1 MLIAMLSL
9 CLTTQG
15 QTESHLTFRRYTI
28 HDGLPRMQTER
39 VWQDSRGYI
48 YIGTLSG
55 FVRFDGRTF
64 TPFLKG
70 RRENIV
76 GFAEVGGRVRALSF
90 ARQWIEEGDEVTPR
104 LFDPQKRWFFNNLNG
119 PSNEGHQACLNG
131 RVVRSEDE
139 VSAGSMTGDYVL
151 MEDEMEEHRR
161 LCRLTDEG
169 FTPVLKGALFD
180 EMTPDR
186 KLYIDSATVY
196 VPTARGLF
204 RVEGRR
210 AVKVTAKK
218 DIYTLLRTE
227 SALLAFASD
236 GIYRLEVRG
245 KKSGMRRLVKADWT
259 EAAFGLTVR
268 RMKSGHLAIADE
280 HQVYIYDGKEVSRVT
295 GGINLIKDLLI
306 DRWDRLWVATYQ
318 GLYCFFNRNFTNHRL
333 ADGDDIVRAVG
344 TDGEGRLIEGT
355 LNGKILVD
363 GQIADDDSRQ
373 FYAPSSATIG
383 GRVYMAGNGNVVSI
397 GSHGLSAL
405 PLPQDRYQFVAAANG
420 QLIVGGRKGVLS
432 YHPETGIADT
442 LTTEILHPW
451 CAAADKQGT
460 LWVGSSPGLYS
471 ISKAG
476 AVSKTNYPQKLII
489 TTMAADS
496 CGNIFFA
503 SADSL
508 FLIREGQVVPMNSQ
522 VPMLAGHEI
531 RSLHVSPRGFL
542 VIAVID
548 GLFVCRMEED
558 CRLSDARFYNH
569 LNGFTTLEPQMAT
582 MAEMPDGTVWLAG
595 VEEVTSFSPEDLY
608 GYSEEDT
615 FIAPPLRWW
624 QHWWVPSLAVLLLSI
639 AVWGMTRWIEKRR
652 HRLKMIQLE
661 RAKLE
666 KERQISAIRKKAI
679 ERLRVDEQSSST
691 SEAAGPG
698 MGMAESGDLAKD
710 IVKMTENTEE
720 TRLTIRTI
728 NGIVIANIA
737 DIAYFKANGNYT
749 QMVTFQSIES
759 IFIGIGKLEKILDP
773 QTFVR
778 ADRSTLVNIHNISHL
793 NVKQRVCIFKSVDN
807 MEVTTTLLAPAFK
820 RLESML

>member
-1 MLIAMLSL
+1 MAMLSL
-9 CLTTQG
+9 CLTIQG
-15 QTESHLTFRRYTI
+15 QTESYLTFRRYTI
-28 HDGLPRMQTER
+28 HDGLPRMQTEQ

-90 ARQWIEEGDEVTPR
+90 ARQWIEDGDEVTPR
-104 LFDPQKRWFFNNLNG
+104 LFDPGKRWFFNNFNG
-119 PSNEGHQACLNG
+119 PSSEGHQACLNG
-131 RVVRSEDE
+131 RVGKDEDG
-139 VSAGSMTGDYVL
+139 VNGPSGLTGDYVL

-204 RVEGRR
+204 RIEGRR
-210 AVKVTAKK
+210 AVRVSAKK

-236 GIYRLEVRG
+236 GIYRLGTGEL
-245 KKSGMRRLVKADWT
+245 KLQMKADWT

-268 RMKSGHLAIADE
+268 RMKSGSLAIADE

-333 ADGDDIVRAVG
+333 TDGDDIVRAVG

-363 GQIADDDSRQ
+363 GQITDDDSRQ
-373 FYAPSSATIG
+373 FYAPSSATISD
-383 GRVYMAGNGNVVSI
+383 RVYMAGNGNVVSI
-397 GSHGLSAL
+397 GSHGLSVL

-420 QLIVGGRKGVLS
+420 QLIVGGRKGVLA
-432 YHPETGIADT
+432 YHPETGLADT
-442 LTTEILHPW
+442 LTTAILHPW
-451 CAAADKQGT
+451 CAAADAQGT

-476 AVSKTNYPQKLII
+476 AVSKTDYPQKLII

-496 CGNIFFA
+496 SGNIFFA

-595 VEEVTSFSPEDLY
+595 VEEVTSFSPEALY

-615 FIAPPLRWW
+615 FIAPSLRWW
-624 QHWWVPSLAVLLLSI
+624 QHWWVALMAVLLLSI
-639 AVWGMTRWIEKRR
+639 AVWGVTRWIEKRR
-652 HRLKMIQLE
+652 HRRKMIQLE

-666 KERQISAIRKKAI
+666 KERQLSAIRKKAI
-679 ERLRVDEQSSST
+679 E
-691 SEAAGPG
+691 
-698 MGMAESGDLAKD
+698 AEPDDLAKD
-710 IVKMTENTEE
+710 IVKMTESTEE
-720 TRLTIRTI
+720 TRLTIRTT
-728 NGIVIANIA
+728 NGIVIANMA
-737 DIAYFKANGNYT
+737 DIAYFKADGNYT
-749 QMVTFQSIES
+749 KMVTFQRAETVL
-759 IFIGIGKLEKILDP
+759 IGIGKLEKMLDP
-773 QTFVR
+773 QTFMR
-778 ADRSTLVNIHNISHL
+778 ADRSTLVNIHNVSQL
-793 NVKQRVCIFKSVDN
+793 NVKRRICIFKSADN
-807 MEVTTTLLAPAFK
+807 VEITTTLLAPAFK
-820 RLESML
+820 RIESML

>member
-1 MLIAMLSL
+1 MAMLSL
-9 CLTTQG
+9 CLTIQG
-15 QTESHLTFRRYTI
+15 QTESYLTFRRYTI
-28 HDGLPRMQTER
+28 HDGLPRMQTEQ

-90 ARQWIEEGDEVTPR
+90 ARQWIEDGDEVTPR
-104 LFDPQKRWFFNNLNG
+104 LFDPGKRWFFNNFNG
-119 PSNEGHQACLNG
+119 PSSEGHQACLNG
-131 RVVRSEDE
+131 RVGKDEDG
-139 VSAGSMTGDYVL
+139 VNGPSGLTGDYVL

-204 RVEGRR
+204 RIEGRR
-210 AVKVTAKK
+210 AVRVSAKK

-236 GIYRLEVRG
+236 GIYRLGTGEL
-245 KKSGMRRLVKADWT
+245 KLQMKADWT

-268 RMKSGHLAIADE
+268 RMKSGSLAIADE

-333 ADGDDIVRAVG
+333 TDGDDIVRAVG

-363 GQIADDDSRQ
+363 GQITDDDSRQ
-373 FYAPSSATIG
+373 FYAPSSATISD
-383 GRVYMAGNGNVVSI
+383 RVYMAGNGNVVSI
-397 GSHGLSAL
+397 GSHGLSVL

-420 QLIVGGRKGVLS
+420 QLIVGGRKGVLA
-432 YHPETGIADT
+432 YHPETGLADT

-451 CAAADKQGT
+451 CAAADAQGT

-476 AVSKTNYPQKLII
+476 AVSKTDYPQKLII

-496 CGNIFFA
+496 SGNIFFA

-595 VEEVTSFSPEDLY
+595 VEEVTSFSPEALY

-615 FIAPPLRWW
+615 FIAPSLRWW
-624 QHWWVPSLAVLLLSI
+624 QHWWVALMAVLLLSI
-639 AVWGMTRWIEKRR
+639 AVWGVTRWIEKRR
-652 HRLKMIQLE
+652 HRRKMIQLE

-666 KERQISAIRKKAI
+666 KERQLSAIRKKAI
-679 ERLRVDEQSSST
+679 E
-691 SEAAGPG
+691 
-698 MGMAESGDLAKD
+698 AEPDDLAKD
-710 IVKMTENTEE
+710 IVKMTESTEE
-720 TRLTIRTI
+720 TRLTIRTT
-728 NGIVIANIA
+728 NGIVIANMA
-737 DIAYFKANGNYT
+737 DIAYFKADGNYT
-749 QMVTFQSIES
+749 KMVTFQRAETVL
-759 IFIGIGKLEKILDP
+759 IGIGKLEKMLDP
-773 QTFVR
+773 QTFMR
-778 ADRSTLVNIHNISHL
+778 ADRSTLVNIHNVSQL
-793 NVKQRVCIFKSVDN
+793 NVKRRICIFKSADN
-807 MEVTTTLLAPAFK
+807 VEITTTLLAPAFK
-820 RLESML
+820 RIESML